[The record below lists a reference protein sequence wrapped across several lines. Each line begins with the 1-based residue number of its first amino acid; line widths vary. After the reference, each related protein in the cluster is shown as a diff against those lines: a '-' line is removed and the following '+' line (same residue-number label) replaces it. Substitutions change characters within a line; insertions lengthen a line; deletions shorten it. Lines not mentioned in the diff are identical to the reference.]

1 MRIPPVVRTALAA
14 AVVTVA
20 ASAAML
26 SLPGAAQAHGADRE
40 PGERNRDMQR
50 MHELHLQ
57 EVPGM
62 QRMHELH
69 MREVPGMQRMHE
81 RHMQDGGGMPQMHE
95 MHEMHSDR

>member
-1 MRIPPVVRTALAA
+1 MRIPPVVRTALVG

-26 SLPGAAQAHGADRE
+26 SLPGAAQAHGAGRE
-40 PGERNRDMQR
+40 PGEQNRDMQR

-62 QRMHELH
+62 QRMHQLH
-69 MREVPGMQRMHE
+69 MRGVPGMQRMHE
-81 RHMQDGGGMPQMHE
+81 RHMQDGGGMPQMRE
-95 MHEMHSDR
+95 MHEMHGDR